1 MTVWRW
7 ENLMDELQ
15 YLPLENVTDDK
26 LGFKEKSEDIATFI
40 NNFSANLPYSLSING
55 SWGAGKSTMLNFI
68 ENNLNNGKCKVVRF
82 NPWMITDR
90 EELIKSLFEEI
101 YYAMGEGEFHQAKKI
116 FSKYAQKLLAPA
128 AKAIAFVG
136 GYKSGMPPAVVTG
149 ASMVVGETTQAVSDI
164 IFDDKPLSVRK
175 KELNDILNQTV
186 RPDGQ
191 KIVIMI
197 DEIDRLFP
205 EEVITIFQMIK
216 STLDLPGLF
225 FVVAMDEEVVFDAL
239 KKQGVSKPD
248 YYLHKIFQRK
258 YFINTRHQLM
268 TLADNFLLKFLD
280 VENNESHKALEKTLK
295 AYFYEQAEY
304 FAFTS
309 STKAS
314 DYDSSF
320 NNEWKIDDSRPDE
333 IIKSY
338 YKLGKYVSDEL
349 NLHNPRTFLK
359 FCVFVME
366 YWPNYYEYVFNKEKK
381 MPCFI
386 HTSFL
391 ILLAYFV
398 NPSYVDV
405 GYLTDRKLKK
415 EDLSE
420 LIALINEHINVII
433 PNFKPLEKDNL
444 YSGNLNFPNSV
455 IRTSVI
461 ALIKSPDHLRT
472 MRL

>member
-1 MTVWRW
+1 MI
-7 ENLMDELQ
+7 DELQ
-15 YLPLENVTDDK
+15 YLPLEHVNEDK
-26 LGFKEKSEDIATFI
+26 LGFKEKAEAIASFI

-68 ENNLNNGKCKVVRF
+68 ENNLNKGKCKVVRF

-90 EELIKSLFEEI
+90 EELIKNLFEEI
-101 YYAMGEGEFHQAKKI
+101 YYAMGEGELHRAKEK

-128 AKAIAFVG
+128 AKAIALMG
-136 GYKSGMPPAVVTG
+136 AYKYGIPPAVAAG
-149 ASMVVGETTQAVSDI
+149 ASVVVGETTQAVSDT
-164 IFDDKPLSVRK
+164 IFDDKPLSLRK

-191 KIVIMI
+191 KIVVMI

-225 FVVAMDEEVVFDAL
+225 FIVAMDEEVVFDAL

-268 TLADNFLLKFLD
+268 TLTDNFLLKFLD
-280 VENNESHKALEKTLK
+280 VENDESHKALEKTLK
-295 AYFYEQAEY
+295 AYFYGEEEY
-304 FAFTS
+304 FALSS
-309 STKAS
+309 STNAS

-320 NNEWKIDDSRPDE
+320 DNEWKIDSSRPEE
-333 IIKSY
+333 IMKSY
-338 YKLGKYVSDEL
+338 NKLVKYVKDEL

-359 FCVFVME
+359 FCVFLME
-366 YWPNYYEYVFNKEKK
+366 YWPDYYKYVFNKEKK
-381 MPCFI
+381 IPCLI

-398 NPSYVDV
+398 NPSHVDI

-420 LIALINEHINVII
+420 LISLINEHITVII
-433 PNFKPLEKDNL
+433 PHFKPLEKEDP
-444 YSGNLNFPNSV
+444 YSRFLKFPDAV

-461 ALIKSPDHLRT
+461 TLNKSPDYLRT
-472 MRL
+472 LRF